1 MLDPVWVATEAAA
14 KLKITVEQAQ
24 PSADAAVEYI
34 ATYTGILPADLPADD
49 AQLNIGAPLMAM
61 RIYQDA
67 ATPNGSTSSFD
78 DGFTGLFT
86 PKYLYSHLNEY
97 FRNLPGA
104 SHGFA

>member
-1 MLDPVWVATEAAA
+1 MALDPVWVAAEAAIKLKVTEAQALPAA
-14 KLKITVEQAQ
+14 Q
-24 PSADAAVEYI
+24 AAVDYI
-34 ATYTGILPADLPADD
+34 ATYTGLETLPDDD
-49 AQLNIGAPLMAM
+49 AQLNIGSVLMAM

-78 DGFTGLFT
+78 GGFSGLFT

-104 SHGFA
+104 THGFA